1 MTGKTQAEIAYD
13 ELSHRLLTQEILP
26 GDRIKEQT
34 WASKLSVSRSAIR
47 EGLTRLL
54 GEGVVRAGER
64 GGFFAS
70 ELTDL
75 EIREIR
81 EVREIIETAAF
92 GLACERIT
100 RELLKQIE
108 ETCDDYAN
116 FLKKN
121 YLSSAHEA
129 DLRFHQLL
137 VSASGNGRLQQLYVR
152 SHIPLFMRKMSRN
165 RVKIEDFV
173 QTEKEHR
180 QIFEALR
187 KKNAKLGVA
196 LLHGHFKRGETEA
209 LEKSDE

>member
-1 MTGKTQAEIAYD
+1 MTGKTQAKLAYD

-26 GDRIKEQT
+26 GERIKEQT
-34 WASKLSVSRSAIR
+34 WASKLNVSRSAIR

-54 GEGVVRAGER
+54 GEGAVRAGER
-64 GGFFAS
+64 GGFFAG
-70 ELTDL
+70 ELTDP

-81 EVREIIETAAF
+81 EVREVIETAAF
-92 GLACERIT
+92 AMACERAT
-100 RELLKQIE
+100 REQLKQIE
-108 ETCDDYAN
+108 ETCDDFAS

-137 VSASGNGRLQQLYVR
+137 VAASGNARLQQLYVR
-152 SHIPLFMRKMSRN
+152 SHIPLFMRKVSRN
-165 RVKIEDFV
+165 RIKIEDYV

-187 KKNAKLGVA
+187 KKNAKLGVE
-196 LLHGHFKRGETEA
+196 LLRAHFKRGESEA
-209 LEKSDE
+209 LEKSD